1 MPAARKM
8 EEPGFEPSPEDEEA
22 FRLEL
27 EALGDSECSD
37 TESEYGDGG
46 AERYLL
52 NNGGESSS
60 DDDEAGEEPTCS
72 QADDFSASL
81 SNLKTLFR

>member
-37 TESEYGDGG
+37 TESESGDGG

-52 NNGGESSS
+52 KNGGESS
-60 DDDEAGEEPTCS
+60 DDDEAGRSHLQPSGRLQRPEQP
-72 QADDFSASL
+72 QDPV
-81 SNLKTLFR
+81 R

>member
-1 MPAARKM
+1 M

-37 TESEYGDGG
+37 TESDGG

-52 NNGGESSS
+52 NNGGGSSS

-72 QADDFSASL
+72 QVDDFSASL

>member
-1 MPAARKM
+1 MRLWGTPSARTLRA
-8 EEPGFEPSPEDEEA
+8 SLA
-22 FRLEL
+22 
-27 EALGDSECSD
+27 
-37 TESEYGDGG
+37 TGG

-60 DDDEAGEEPTCS
+60 DDDEAGEEATCS

>member
-37 TESEYGDGG
+37 TESDSGD
-46 AERYLL
+46 
-52 NNGGESSS
+52 GGESSS